1 MTKRAKRK
9 HRRQLRRLGRQVQ
22 RMERR
27 QAKLMVALRRDTIHA
42 VYHIL
47 EEWADADREVEHP

>member
-1 MTKRAKRK
+1 
-9 HRRQLRRLGRQVQ
+9 
-22 RMERR
+22 MERR

-47 EEWADADREVEHP
+47 EEWADADREPERQ